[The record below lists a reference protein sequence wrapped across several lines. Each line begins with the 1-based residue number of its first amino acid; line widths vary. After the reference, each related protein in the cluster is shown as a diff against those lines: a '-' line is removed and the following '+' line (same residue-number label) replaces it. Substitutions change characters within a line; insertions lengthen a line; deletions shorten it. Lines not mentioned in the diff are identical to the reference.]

1 METFGYSFIAT
12 HYYAT
17 IPYGPIINAIYDL
30 YCFNLEIFEKR
41 EKSTDSFK
49 DFLGDRASKAMVY
62 SGPVAYSEA
71 FYERI
76 KKCEVVDDCGEYI
89 VMNFGVFANSDISS
103 SNIC

>member
-1 METFGYSFIAT
+1 
-12 HYYAT
+12 
-17 IPYGPIINAIYDL
+17 
-30 YCFNLEIFEKR
+30 
-41 EKSTDSFK
+41 
-49 DFLGDRASKAMVY
+49 MVY